1 MQVIHE
7 SVTEK
12 AKKFV
17 ANNKGKLAALAALGA
32 LGGAGYVAYKHGA
45 FADIADNVANTS
57 KDFAAE
63 QYKKQT
69 EAAFKDN
76 QASKEHLNEVLKNFT
91 DFRIKQGT

>member
-32 LGGAGYVAYKHGA
+32 LGGAAYVGYKHGA
-45 FADIADNVANTS
+45 FADIADKFANTS

-69 EAAFKDN
+69 EDAYNKV
-76 QASKEHLNEVLKNFT
+76 QSSKEHLNEVLKNFT
-91 DFRIKQGT
+91 DFRTKQGT